1 MIFIPNKFEVFL
13 LDILRGEV
21 LGRKAQEKRL
31 LLSVSELTQVMRVAK
46 EHTVQGLV
54 ANAAV
59 QGSIEISA
67 DSGDGKQRAVMK
79 LIQVNMMHQ
88 RNYLRFSKAI
98 ADFTVVMNKYG
109 LRFVIFKGVAMA
121 RRYPVPYARTM
132 GDVDFYVPASDF
144 DKAVVMIERELHVE
158 IEKENIDKHYCFDY
172 QGIRF
177 EMHYQIETFGNG
189 SHQRYFNRMID
200 ESIGNGA
207 DCFSISVSGNDGGK
221 VQVSVLPSTEDLIV
235 VFKHWFNHLLV
246 EGVGLRQTIDLAILL
261 KAYQDRV
268 DAARL
273 MVSLDKIGY
282 MKAFRAMLAMMR
294 KYFGLSQVENFCVL
308 NGQDEKY
315 ADKLMET
322 IMESGNFGRKA
333 YKNHTKGKEKSMETA
348 TRALRHCMK
357 FFWLAP
363 LDILCLIPKR
373 IEITL
378 RQRI

>member
-1 MIFIPNKFEVFL
+1 MNFIQNSSELRL

-21 LGRKAQEKRL
+21 LGNGNTEKRVMSL
-31 LLSVSELTQVMRVAK
+31 SELGQVMRLAW

-59 QGSIEISA
+59 QGSIEMST
-67 DSGDGKQRAVMK
+67 DRGDGKQGAVMK
-79 LIQVNMMHQ
+79 LMQVNMMHQ
-88 RNYLRFSKAI
+88 RNYLRFSKTI
-98 ADFTVVMNKYG
+98 ADFAVVMNKYG
-109 LRFVIFKGVAMA
+109 LRYVIFKGVTVA
-121 RRYPVPYARTM
+121 RRYSVPYARTM

-144 DKAVVMIERELHVE
+144 DKAVAVIERELHVE
-158 IEKENIDKHYCFDY
+158 IEKEDIDKHYCFDY

-189 SHQRYFNRMID
+189 NHQRYFNRMID
-200 ESIGNGA
+200 ESISKGA
-207 DCFSISVSGNDGGK
+207 DCFSISVFGKDGGK
-221 VQVSVLPSTEDLIV
+221 AQVSVLPPTEDLIV

-246 EGVGLRQTIDLAILL
+246 EGVGLRQTIDLAVLL
-261 KAYQDRV
+261 RTCQDRL

-273 MVSLDKIGY
+273 MAALDKIGY

-322 IMESGNFGRKA
+322 IMKSGNFGRKA

-373 IEITL
+373 IKISL
-378 RQRI
+378 KQKV